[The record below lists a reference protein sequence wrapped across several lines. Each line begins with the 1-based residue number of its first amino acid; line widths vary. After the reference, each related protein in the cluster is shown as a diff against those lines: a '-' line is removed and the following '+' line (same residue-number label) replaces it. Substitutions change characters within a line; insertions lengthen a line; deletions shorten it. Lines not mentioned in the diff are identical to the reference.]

1 LSFFCCLGSPGCE
14 SEIPG
19 RQGEKMQ
26 GGKKQGEG
34 KKQGDAKRQGEV
46 REAAS

>member
-1 LSFFCCLGSPGCE
+1 LSFFCCLGSPGCGGE
-14 SEIPG
+14 LALEIPG

-26 GGKKQGEG
+26 GG